1 MPKTRTTTTPTG
13 KPTPTMGRRRGGEPV
28 HGWIAFDKPLGMTS
42 TQAVAAVRRA
52 ANAAKAG
59 HGGTLDPLATGM
71 LPIALGEATKSV
83 AWAMAGV
90 KRYRMTVRWGA
101 ATATDDAE
109 GAITE
114 TSDQRPDEA
123 AIRAALPRFTGLIMQ
138 VPSTYSAILVDGKRA
153 YHLAR
158 AGEDVVLEARPI
170 QIDALDLVDMPDPDH
185 AVFDVVCGKG
195 AYMRSLGRD
204 LARALGTVAHLSA
217 LRRLSVGRFT
227 VDHAISVDMLPS
239 LGHNDGL
246 SEHLLPI
253 ETALDDI
260 PALAL
265 TEAEAL
271 RLRQGQHVQ
280 PLSPSDRARIDQ
292 LGNGS
297 IVSISAGGK
306 LVAIAETDA
315 GVLRPVRVM
324 NL

>member
-1 MPKTRTTTTPTG
+1 
-13 KPTPTMGRRRGGEPV
+13 MGRRRGGEPV

-52 ANAAKAG
+52 TNAAKAG

-71 LPIALGEATKSV
+71 LPIALGEATKTV

-90 KRYRMTVRWGA
+90 KRYRMTVRWGE

-109 GAITE
+109 GAIVE
-114 TSDQRPDEA
+114 TSAARPDAA
-123 AIRAALPRFTGLIMQ
+123 AISDALPRFTGLILQ
-138 VPSTYSAILVDGKRA
+138 VPSTYSAILVGGKRA
-153 YHLAR
+153 YDLAR
-158 AGEDVVLEARPI
+158 AGEAVELAPRPI
-170 QIDALDLVDMPDPDH
+170 QIDAFDLVETPDRDH
-185 AVFDVVCGKG
+185 AIFDVTCGKG

-204 LARALGTVAHLSA
+204 LARVLGTVGHLRA
-217 LRRLSVGRFT
+217 LRRLSVGRFS
-227 VDHAISVDMLPS
+227 VDHAISVDILPS
-239 LGHNDGL
+239 LGHNHGL

-271 RLRQGQHVQ
+271 RLRHGQSVQ
-280 PLSPSDRARIDQ
+280 PLRPSDRARIDQ

>member
-1 MPKTRTTTTPTG
+1 MPPTV
-13 KPTPTMGRRRGGEPV
+13 MGRRRGGEPV

-59 HGGTLDPLATGM
+59 HGGTLDPLATGL
-71 LPIALGEATKSV
+71 LPIALGEATKTV
-83 AWAMAGV
+83 AWAMTGS
-90 KRYRMTVRWGA
+90 KRYRMTVRWGV

-109 GAITE
+109 GAVTA
-114 TSDQRPDEA
+114 TSDHRPDAA
-123 AIRAALPRFTGLIMQ
+123 AIRAALPAFIGNIRQ
-138 VPSTYSAILVDGKRA
+138 VPSTYSAILIDGKRA
-153 YHLAR
+153 YDLAR
-158 AGEDVVLEARPI
+158 AGEAVVLAPRPVR
-170 QIDALDLVDMPDPDH
+170 IDSFELVAVLDAEH
-185 AVFDVVCGKG
+185 AVFEVVCGKG

-204 LARALGTVAHLSA
+204 LAGALGTVAHLSA
-217 LRRLSVGRFT
+217 LRRLSVGAFT
-227 VDHAISVDMLPS
+227 TECAISLDMLPA
-239 LGHNDGL
+239 LGHIRGL

-271 RLRQGQHVQ
+271 RLRQGQIVQ

-292 LGNGS
+292 LGDGS
-297 IVSISAGGK
+297 IVSISAGGR
-306 LVAIAETDA
+306 LVAIAETGA

>member
-1 MPKTRTTTTPTG
+1 
-13 KPTPTMGRRRGGEPV
+13 MGRRRSGEPV

-90 KRYRMTVRWGA
+90 KRYRMTVRWGS

-114 TSDQRPDEA
+114 WSDKRPGEA
-123 AIRAALPRFTGLIMQ
+123 AIRAALPQFTGLIMQ
-138 VPSTYSAILVDGKRA
+138 VPSTYSAILVDGRRA
-153 YHLAR
+153 YDLAR

-170 QIDALDLVDMPDPDH
+170 QIDAFELVDMPDADH
-185 AVFDVVCGKG
+185 AVFDVTCGKG

-204 LARALGTVAHLSA
+204 LARALGTVAHLST

-227 VDHAISVDMLPS
+227 VDRAISVDMLPS
-239 LGHNDGL
+239 LGHKDGL

>member
-1 MPKTRTTTTPTG
+1 
-13 KPTPTMGRRRGGEPV
+13 MGRRRGGEPV

-52 ANAAKAG
+52 TNAAKAG

-71 LPIALGEATKSV
+71 LPIALGEATKTV

-90 KRYRMTVRWGA
+90 KRYRMTVRWGI
-101 ATATDDAE
+101 ATATDDGE

-114 TSDQRPDEA
+114 TSDSRPDEA
-123 AIRAALPRFTGLIMQ
+123 AIRAALPQFTGLIMQ

-153 YHLAR
+153 YDLAR
-158 AGEDVVLEARPI
+158 AGEEVVLAARPI
-170 QIDALDLVDMPDPDH
+170 QIDGFDLVDMPDRDH
-185 AVFDVVCGKG
+185 AVFDVTCGKG

-204 LARALGTVAHLSA
+204 LARTLGTVGHLSA
-217 LRRLSVGRFT
+217 LRRLSVGRFA
-227 VDHAISVDMLPS
+227 VDHAISVDMLPL
-239 LGHNDGL
+239 LGHNRGL

-280 PLSPSDRARIDQ
+280 PFSPSDRARIDQ